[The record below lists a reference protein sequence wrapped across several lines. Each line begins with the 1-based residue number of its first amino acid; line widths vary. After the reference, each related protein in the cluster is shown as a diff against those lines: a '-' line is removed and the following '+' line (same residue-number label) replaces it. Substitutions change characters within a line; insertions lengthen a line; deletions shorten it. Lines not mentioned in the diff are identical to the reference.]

1 MDIVVRIIISVST
14 AAVMLAAAVDAAGQQ
29 QAQQREQVK
38 SRTQERAGKREI
50 IPGSELMTSKE
61 REDYRRRHAAA
72 RTEADKEKVRAD
84 HIKAMQERARLR
96 GLELVLPLTPK
107 GNNK

>member
-1 MDIVVRIIISVST
+1 MQIKRNRRFARS
-14 AAVMLAAAVDAAGQQ
+14 
-29 QAQQREQVK
+29 QR
-38 SRTQERAGKREI
+38 
-50 IPGSELMTSKE
+50 L
-61 REDYRRRHAAA
+61 
-72 RTEADKEKVRAD
+72 RAD

>member
-1 MDIVVRIIISVST
+1 
-14 AAVMLAAAVDAAGQQ
+14 
-29 QAQQREQVK
+29 
-38 SRTQERAGKREI
+38 
-50 IPGSELMTSKE
+50 MTSKE